1 MQVVLT
7 GARDITSVPFH
18 LQFDP
23 AVLQYVGARTGPALN
38 GRSLQPI
45 FLASVNPGRPGDLA
59 VGLSFVRSSGTF
71 NGSGAILLIDFQA
84 LATGKSDLVFDRA
97 SVRGPASEALP
108 AEILGSTTEVR

>member
-1 MQVVLT
+1 
-7 GARDITSVPFH
+7 
-18 LQFDP
+18 
-23 AVLQYVGARTGPALN
+23 
-38 GRSLQPI
+38 
-45 FLASVNPGRPGDLA
+45 LA

-97 SVRGPASEALP
+97 SVRGSASEALS